1 MAAVADCN
9 FAVQVVVTVLFGT
22 EYGFA
27 QEISGK
33 LCEMLQELGK
43 YW

>member
-1 MAAVADCN
+1 M
-9 FAVQVVVTVLFGT
+9 QVVVTVLFGT

-27 QEISGK
+27 KEISEK
-33 LCEMLQELGK
+33 LCGRIREGDK